1 MRISDWC
8 SDVCSSV
15 LCECLCKRALRGAEI
30 VVLPLCGRQLVGI
43 HQAAR
48 RLRHDHELRPARAQ
62 RGCESP
68 QLGHAL
74 GARLKMRAEIRF
86 GSEQPAVATL
96 LQTAEA
102 FTVRN
107 TGNFPGL
114 RGP

>member
-1 MRISDWC
+1 MFRRPLRSTLPAPRFPYTTL
-8 SDVCSSV
+8 SRS
-15 LCECLCKRALRGAEI
+15 ALRGAEI

-74 GARLKMRAEIRF
+74 GAHPKLRAEIRF
-86 GSEQPAVATL
+86 GAETPAVATL
-96 LQTAEA
+96 LPHQIGRAE
-102 FTVRN
+102 
-107 TGNFPGL
+107 L
-114 RGP
+114 REIVLHYV